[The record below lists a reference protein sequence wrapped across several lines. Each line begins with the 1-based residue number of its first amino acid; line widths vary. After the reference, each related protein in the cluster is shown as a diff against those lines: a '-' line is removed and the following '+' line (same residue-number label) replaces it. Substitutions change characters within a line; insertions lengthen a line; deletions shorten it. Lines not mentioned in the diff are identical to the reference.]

1 MNNITKTKQNKIKG
15 DDDMNYTK
23 ALIIK
28 FIASLVLLYIVL
40 GLFYGMPFGYI
51 FVITSIL
58 VVTSYFLGDIFILQ
72 RTNNTVATIADFGLA
87 FLAIW
92 LMRSNLTYGANLF
105 TAALIGAV
113 GVALFEFFFHKYLVN
128 LKRNT
133 RNQIRNFRY
142 QQKLQKN

>member
-1 MNNITKTKQNKIKG
+1 
-15 DDDMNYTK
+15 
-23 ALIIK
+23 
-28 FIASLVLLYIVL
+28 
-40 GLFYGMPFGYI
+40 MPFGYI

-87 FLAIW
+87 FLVIW
-92 LMRSNLTYGANLF
+92 LMRNNLTYGANLF
-105 TAALIGAV
+105 IAALIGAA
-113 GVALFEFFFHKYLVN
+113 GVALFEFFFHKYLAS

-142 QQKLQKN
+142 QTEASEELTPTNLMIQKKLIKWIEL